1 MIIRVTATSAKDPD
15 GQITYFQFY
24 YYDKE
29 DPNRI
34 LGVKISPANIPYA
47 FFSLPRTPGE
57 YVFGVKMF
65 DNDGASQASE
75 DIIGLGPVVLF
86 PPDTNQPDIP
96 MVVLKVDDSNTE
108 IGEEVT
114 FEVAS
119 KILSNKSDFEQE
131 RVIQYDF
138 NGDGEYDLT
147 TKKDKVTY
155 VYTKVNLE

>member
-1 MIIRVTATSAKDPD
+1 
-15 GQITYFQFY
+15 
-24 YYDKE
+24 
-29 DPNRI
+29 
-34 LGVKISPANIPYA
+34 
-47 FFSLPRTPGE
+47 
-57 YVFGVKMF
+57 MF

-114 FEVAS
+114 FEVSS